1 MARPAATWHI
11 SMLTIKMLNV
21 KKQLTSLKI
30 PNFSYNATLYRIS
43 MYKHMLFRQHMTIPQ
58 ESWSRNFGTPCRIT
72 EKILVKFL
80 EFCASDANSD

>member
-43 MYKHMLFRQHMTIPQ
+43 MYKHTLFRQHMTMLFPKKVGA
-58 ESWSRNFGTPCRIT
+58 GTLGPPV
-72 EKILVKFL
+72 E
-80 EFCASDANSD
+80 

>member
-30 PNFSYNATLYRIS
+30 PNFSYNESKITNFIYINYFYLSVVFIS
-43 MYKHMLFRQHMTIPQ
+43 DDRKHKSMLGAVPTIY
-58 ESWSRNFGTPCRIT
+58 
-72 EKILVKFL
+72 L
-80 EFCASDANSD
+80 